1 MDKANNLYLY
11 GTTGSTNF
19 PTTAGA
25 AYPNFA
31 GGSNIGFVSNGS
43 VFFNGTDIY
52 IAKFNPTGSALL
64 GCTYYGGSGND
75 GVNYLTTT
83 SVISFSLG
91 PAVGTATT
99 NTTNYDSLQTNYG
112 DTYRGEIQ
120 LDTLNNVYIV
130 STTRSTDLP
139 MVGGFDNTLN
149 GGADAVVAKFNTNL
163 TGLIYSG
170 FLGGS
175 QNECG
180 NGLFV
185 MPNFEVFVTGGTCS
199 NNFPSTAGGHAS
211 AYQGGK
217 TDGFLTH
224 INSAGNGIMQSTYIG
239 TNLYDNSFFVQCNT
253 AGQLHVYGQSLGNM
267 PVIMDASA
275 TTIFS
280 VANTHQFVTKYNT
293 ALTSKLMSTVFGNNT
308 GNIDISPSAFAVDEC
323 NGNIYLSGCGRKYS
337 YYKFGYFKYA
347 NFKPNASYH
356 NRL

>member
-1 MDKANNLYLY
+1 MIYKVICIAAELFFAIGYPFVTGSYSNFFNGTPAYGNTDVVLTKYNAVGNTLLYSTYLGGMGTEVVSSLIVDKANNLYLY

-52 IAKFNPTGSALL
+52 IAKFNPTGSAL

-130 STTRSTDLP
+130 STTRPLIFQWLEDLI
-139 MVGGFDNTLN
+139 TR
-149 GGADAVVAKFNTNL
+149 
-163 TGLIYSG
+163 
-170 FLGGS
+170 
-175 QNECG
+175 
-180 NGLFV
+180 
-185 MPNFEVFVTGGTCS
+185 
-199 NNFPSTAGGHAS
+199 STAGRM
-211 AYQGGK
+211 
-217 TDGFLTH
+217 LLL
-224 INSAGNGIMQSTYIG
+224 QSS
-239 TNLYDNSFFVQCNT
+239 N
-253 AGQLHVYGQSLGNM
+253 H
-267 PVIMDASA
+267 
-275 TTIFS
+275 
-280 VANTHQFVTKYNT
+280 
-293 ALTSKLMSTVFGNNT
+293 
-308 GNIDISPSAFAVDEC
+308 
-323 NGNIYLSGCGRKYS
+323 
-337 YYKFGYFKYA
+337 KF
-347 NFKPNASYH
+347 
-356 NRL
+356 NRAHL